1 MSEPVQINLFQVC
14 LCSTHSSSVVR
25 VQRPGDTAV
34 SSPFMILNFF
44 SLTIPGLDDPLGIL
58 QDLLISSDLPEVS
71 PSETVL
77 F

>member
-1 MSEPVQINLFQVC
+1 MACDADFS
-14 LCSTHSSSVVR
+14 
-25 VQRPGDTAV
+25 
-34 SSPFMILNFF
+34 
-44 SLTIPGLDDPLGIL
+44 SLTIPDLDDPLGLL